1 MPSRPERP
9 SDADY
14 YERERV
20 ELFSQGDLFRD
31 VPLAYPLPADEL
43 VVGDA
48 EGGGTRRFL
57 SGPLEFG
64 PAMLITPSCSLG
76 AQGAAGYGHPVRTLV
91 PVIPLSE
98 LVERGVVKET
108 ALEEVRRFDHLINYM
123 YLPPLSAD
131 ELEFTL
137 PESVALLYMP
147 VTLHHA
153 FLEGQRVSQLAYRG
167 AQQLQRKLVW
177 FYSGWLEDDLDVFDP
192 PMD

>member
-1 MPSRPERP
+1 MPRPERP
-9 SDADY
+9 PDADY
-14 YERERV
+14 YERDRV

-31 VPLAYPLPADEL
+31 VPLAYPSPAEEL
-43 VVGDA
+43 VVDEA
-48 EGGGTRRFL
+48 EGGGARRFL

-76 AQGAAGYGHPVRTLV
+76 AQGVAGYGHPVRTLV
-91 PVIPLSE
+91 PVLPVAE
-98 LVERGVVKET
+98 LVKRGVVKET
-108 ALEEVRRFDHLINYM
+108 ALDDLRRFDHLINYM
-123 YLPPLSAD
+123 YLPPLEVD
-131 ELEFTL
+131 DLEFSM

-153 FLEGQRVSQLAYRG
+153 LLDGQRVAQLAYRG

-177 FYSGWLEDDLDVFDP
+177 FYSGWLEDDLAVFDP

>member
-1 MPSRPERP
+1 MPTKPERP
-9 SDADY
+9 PDAEY
-14 YERERV
+14 YERDRV

-31 VPLAYPLPADEL
+31 VPLAYPLPAGEL
-43 VVGDA
+43 VVDEASSGS
-48 EGGGTRRFL
+48 RRFL

-76 AQGAAGYGHPVRTLV
+76 AQGAEGYGHPVRTLV
-91 PVIPLSE
+91 PVIPLAE

-108 ALEEVRRFDHLINYM
+108 ALPDVRRFDHLINYM
-123 YLPPLSAD
+123 YLPPLEVD
-131 ELEFTL
+131 ELEFAM

-177 FYSGWLEDDLDVFDP
+177 FYSGWLEDDLDVFEP